1 MGNSV
6 SPTMTP
12 CLSNKGSPKL
22 HGFYS
27 SSADAKNSQRTE
39 MVLRFHRRDGNQTI
53 TSTEFMAIQGGA
65 NSANWN
71 EMKNGETME
80 RYGTWKV
87 NPQGQLEISLQEG
100 HDPFQPVQQAT
111 VVAHE
116 TPEVAPR
123 DCATSCNP
131 TGKARSSGDFEAERN
146 STVDNT
152 QLSDWAVAVPY
163 IKMVGCITRHPP
175 AQYDE
180 GIRGVQM
187 LGAGKSGTTGKAQTF
202 DHYLVLKLEK
212 GHLKD
217 KVNGSQVDQVVLPW
231 CTSTVDQGCS
241 LM

>member
-1 MGNSV
+1 MRNSSCIIDEGEMIHV
-6 SPTMTP
+6 VRGP
-12 CLSNKGSPKL
+12 CTHLKECGHL
-22 HGFYS
+22 MVTS
-27 SSADAKNSQRTE
+27 SGLRL
-39 MVLRFHRRDGNQTI
+39 MV
-53 TSTEFMAIQGGA
+53 
-65 NSANWN
+65 
-71 EMKNGETME
+71 
-80 RYGTWKV
+80 
-87 NPQGQLEISLQEG
+87 ISLIPDVWHGLIE
-100 HDPFQPVQQAT
+100 
-111 VVAHE
+111 
-116 TPEVAPR
+116 
-123 DCATSCNP
+123 
-131 TGKARSSGDFEAERN
+131 SGDFEAERN

-187 LGAGKSGTTGKAQTF
+187 LGAGKSGTTGKAQTY